1 MNAVDPAFDRPVF
14 IVSPPRSGS
23 SALFETLAQAK
34 DVFTVGGESHMLI
47 ETLAPLHPVSR
58 EWSSNV
64 LTAEDAAPQ
73 IVAAVRAN
81 FWKAVRDRGGSRA
94 PQARIRLLEKT
105 PKNAL
110 RIPFLRAV
118 FPEAR
123 FLYLHRDPREVMASM
138 MEAWESGRFRTYP
151 SIPDW
156 PGPYE
161 WSLVLTP
168 GWRGLA
174 GLPLKA
180 VVAGQWAALTTG
192 LLDALEALPSDMVF
206 TSSYSD
212 FVANPQ
218 REVERI
224 CRMFDWTW
232 DQELGAGTPA
242 SAHTVSAPAPDKWR
256 RREAEILEVF
266 PAITPVAE
274 RAEAFLARSR

>member
-1 MNAVDPAFDRPVF
+1 MSAVDPAFDRPVF

-23 SALFETLAQAK
+23 SALFETLARAK
-34 DVFTVGGESHMLI
+34 GVFTVGGESHLLI

-58 EWSSNV
+58 GWSSNV
-64 LTAEDAAPQ
+64 LTAEDATPQ
-73 IVAAVRAN
+73 VAAAVRSN
-81 FWKAVRDRGGSRA
+81 FWKAVRDRDGARA

-123 FLYLHRDPREVMASM
+123 FLYLHRDPREVLSSM

-156 PGPYE
+156 PGPLE

-168 GWRGLA
+168 GWRDLA
-174 GLPLKA
+174 GLPLRA
-180 VVAGQWAALTTG
+180 VVAGQWASLTDG
-192 LLDALEALPSDMVF
+192 LIRALEHLPPETVF
-206 TSSYSD
+206 TTSYND

-218 REVERI
+218 AEVQRL
-224 CRMFDWTW
+224 CSLFDWTW
-232 DQELGAGTPA
+232 DQDLGAGTPA
-242 SAHTVSAPAPDKWR
+242 SAHTVSAPAPEKWR
-256 RREAEILEVF
+256 RREAEILEVL
-266 PAITPVAE
+266 PAIAPVAE
-274 RAEAFLARSR
+274 RMEAFLARSA